1 MWKVGGLKIVTAA
14 SRRIILPG
22 WHRNWWKSAFFY
34 KTLRTRKFSTW
45 NFFEGSTHGIL
56 THSRFRICVLKGLAT
71 HFWPCYSCP
80 KSGEGGKTRFASII
94 KVVLKKKIRL
104 PKKISCQV
112 QLREVFIGVYNC
124 VHVWTCICSC
134 VQSIVFER
142 LTHGSWRPMNLKN
155 KLFQRLK
162 WYCSHGSGTV
172 IE

>member
-1 MWKVGGLKIVTAA
+1 MWKVGGLIIETAA
-14 SRRIILPG
+14 GRWIILPKLKLVKMSIFLNG
-22 WHRNWWKSAFFY
+22 PHPKIFNV
-34 KTLRTRKFSTW
+34 
-45 NFFEGSTHGIL
+45 EI
-56 THSRFRICVLKGLAT
+56 FRICVLKGSAT
-71 HFWPCYSCP
+71 HFRPCYSCP

-142 LTHGSWRPMNLKN
+142 LTHGSWRPMNLKKTN
-155 KLFQRLK
+155 CFRD
-162 WYCSHGSGTV
+162 
-172 IE
+172 